1 MSATAFILATLLLS
15 AFFSGMEIAFVSS
28 NRLRI
33 ELDRKQNRFSSRI
46 ISIFIKNP
54 SKYLTTMLVGNNIA
68 LVVYG
73 IVMANILE
81 PYIRIYF
88 SKEILI
94 LTIQTLI
101 STFFI
106 LVTAEFLPKTIFRNI
121 ANISLN
127 IMALPILFFYLLF
140 YPVTHVVNLFTHII
154 LRGVR
159 TGGDIQERT
168 QKVFNKVD
176 LLYFINQVKPSE
188 ESQEDKSDEIKLFQN
203 ALDFSSVKVRDCMVP
218 RTEIVALEEGAS
230 IEELKKTFI
239 ETGFSKILIYKEN
252 IDNIIGYMTSKSLF
266 ESNKDKKLRIIE
278 VSFVPE
284 AMSANKLLKKLIQDK
299 KSIAIVVDEFG
310 GVSGMLTIEDIIE
323 EIFGEIEDEH
333 DTSELIEKKISE
345 TEYIFSGRLEIDH
358 INELHHLELPESEEY
373 ETLAGF
379 IINHYESIP
388 KLNERIIIEQFEIKI
403 LKASSTKIELIH
415 LKINDVKKTLTS
427 YIS

>member
-1 MSATAFILATLLLS
+1 MNATALILITLLLS
-15 AFFSGMEIAFVSS
+15 AFFSGMEIAFISS

-33 ELDRKQNRFSSRI
+33 ELDRKQNRFSSKI
-46 ISIFIKNP
+46 VSIFIKNP

-68 LVVYG
+68 LVIYG
-73 IVMANILE
+73 IVMANLLE
-81 PYIRIYF
+81 PYLRIYIT
-88 SKEILI
+88 KEILI

-127 IMALPILFFYLLF
+127 VMALPILFFYLLF
-140 YPVTHVVNLFTHII
+140 YPITHVVSLFTHII
-154 LRGVR
+154 LLGIRN
-159 TGGDIQERT
+159 GGNLQERT
-168 QKVFNKVD
+168 QKVFNKMD
-176 LLYFINQVKPSE
+176 LLYFINQVKTSDESE
-188 ESQEDKSDEIKLFQN
+188 EDKSDEFKLFQN

-218 RTEIVALEEGAS
+218 RTEIVALEEGVS
-230 IEELKKTFI
+230 IEELKKIFI
-239 ETGFSKILIYKEN
+239 DTGFSKILIYKDN

-266 ESNKDKKLRIIE
+266 ESKKDKKLRIID

-299 KSIAIVVDEFG
+299 KSIAVVVDEFG

-333 DTSELIEKKISE
+333 DSSELIEKKISE
-345 TEYIFSGRLEIDH
+345 TEYIFSGRLEIDY

-415 LKINDVKKTLTS
+415 LKINND
-427 YIS
+427 